1 MALSEKQIQE
11 LKDAGL
17 SDQDIIAYEQEQAA
31 AAPVQAAPVDPNAP
45 ATNEFGEPILSE
57 TVPTDMGPVTGET
70 SGIGTALGVAPYVLG
85 GIGAGGTLYGAYRV
99 GKNLLEDRASNTAI
113 ARENT
118 AIARENTSINRLNA
132 EAGKIKAD
140 ASLIEAQRRAG
151 MLPNQ
156 QPGSTQSS
164 SQSGFQRGQ
173 FNFPQ
178 QPNVQTGMP
187 GDITRAPAPAAERP
201 VIFRQGQAQVPVQG
215 PPTAN
220 NYMQRMNNLAE
231 QYRGAQT
238 VVQQQAPAARPAPAP
253 AQPAPSGMTYRPI
266 QGGGG
271 GMRGGGGGGGGGGG
285 LMMDPLNR
293 RFRPMQY

>member
-70 SGIGTALGVAPYVLG
+70 SGIGTALGVAPYVAG
-85 GIGAGGTLYGAYRV
+85 TIGVGGTLYGGYKVA
-99 GKNLLEDRASNTAI
+99 KNLLQDRA
-113 ARENT
+113 ENT
-118 AIARENTSINRLNA
+118 AINRLNA
-132 EAGKIKAD
+132 EANRIKAD

-151 MLPNQ
+151 MLPNNQQASAGPRQ
-156 QPGSTQSS
+156 QPAQQPSS
-164 SQSGFQRGQ
+164 MRSAMSNL
-173 FNFPQ
+173 FNMPQ
-178 QPNVQTGMP
+178 QPSVQTGMP

-271 GMRGGGGGGGGGGG
+271 MRGGGGGGGGGG
-285 LMMDPLNR
+285 LMQDPLNR
-293 RFRPMQY
+293 RFRPLQY